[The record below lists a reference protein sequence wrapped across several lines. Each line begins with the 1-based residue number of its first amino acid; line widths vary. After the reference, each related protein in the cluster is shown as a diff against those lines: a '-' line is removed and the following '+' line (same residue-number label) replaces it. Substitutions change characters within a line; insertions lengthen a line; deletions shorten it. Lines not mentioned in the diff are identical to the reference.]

1 MLLDFDEIVFM
12 WAWSNIISFYIIIVQ
27 YFENIIVP
35 FQQNIRIRTFSKE
48 WSVELVI
55 SDWFA
60 KKSPVISFI

>member
-1 MLLDFDEIVFM
+1 MLLDFDENVFM

-35 FQQNIRIRTFSKE
+35 FQQNIRIRAFSKE